1 MPHKL
6 ISRVTSELLAEILGE
21 CGWKATLEGNNE
33 ALRIVSAVNGV
44 NFNVHFGTKCIDGDG
59 WTDFTISA
67 PFAIDQE
74 ISSVL
79 GAYWNR
85 RNRFARVYRTENQ
98 LLIEMD
104 VIVAGGVTRDHL
116 KYQLAVWSDL
126 TRLFLR
132 HLRADHAVLVR
143 RNAARVAP
151 PGNAGTAP
159 ITLKAVVPAEAG
171 TFSA

>member
-1 MPHKL
+1 M
-6 ISRVTSELLAEILGE
+6 IARVTSGLLAEILGE
-21 CGWKATLEGNNE
+21 CGWNATIEGNSE

-44 NFNVHFGTKCIDGDG
+44 NFNIHFGTKCIDGDG

-79 GAYWNR
+79 GAFWNR
-85 RNRFARVYRTENQ
+85 RNRFARVYRTDKQ

-104 VIVAGGVTRDHL
+104 VIVAGGVRREHL

-132 HLRADHAVLVR
+132 HLKADHAVVVR
-143 RNAARVAP
+143 QNASRAAASGGAGAAPVAVAP
-151 PGNAGTAP
+151 VQARA
-159 ITLKAVVPAEAG
+159 L
-171 TFSA
+171 SA